1 MKRRDF
7 LASLIATATVLPLES
22 FASPKIW
29 NTAALTEMLEGM
41 FACQMGPASA
51 VVYLNKDWIAE
62 PLLMTSVDPQYPNQI
77 LKSYAPPP
85 DGYESYEYETYV
97 AAVKGGTAEEAE
109 AKLAKHFYEEFSKVP
124 AGQLVWRTKPTFSSH
139 EIVEFGK
146 TWMTSEELE
155 DLRVTP
161 VIPEGVEYD
170 ISWGNYRYVKEKYM
184 LHKMRMRLV
193 LPDVYDPDA
202 PSVPG
207 LFKPEGSQVSKFI

>member
-1 MKRRDF
+1 
-7 LASLIATATVLPLES
+7 
-22 FASPKIW
+22 
-29 NTAALTEMLEGM
+29 
-41 FACQMGPASA
+41 
-51 VVYLNKDWIAE
+51 
-62 PLLMTSVDPQYPNQI
+62 MTSVDPQYPNQM

-85 DGYESYEYETYV
+85 DGYASYESETYV

-124 AGQLVWRTKPTFSSH
+124 AGQLVWRTKPTFSCH
-139 EIVEFGK
+139 VIVEFGK
-146 TWMTSEELE
+146 AWMTSEEVG